1 MNALALALVTAL
13 AFSQPAKPPPYKG
26 SGTVIAV
33 DRDMGRVTIDTD
45 EVDAPKLPAVALAFV
60 VYDQRLWNRV
70 SKGRKV
76 EFEFAKQG
84 NNYVLLR
91 VLKTN

>member
-1 MNALALALVTAL
+1 MRTIALALALLAGL
-13 AFSQPAKPPPYKG
+13 AFGQPATYRG
-26 SGTVIAV
+26 TGTVIAV
-33 DRDMGRVTIDTD
+33 DRDMGRVTIDAD
-45 EVDAPKLPAVALAFV
+45 SVDAPKLPAVALAFI
-60 VYDQRLWNRV
+60 VYDQRVWNRV
-70 SKGRKV
+70 YRGRKV